1 MIKILEIIKFYFS
14 HHIIFSA
21 GLLLVFGY
29 IFGQLSEKIK
39 LPAITGYIFAGILV
53 GGSGLKLIHH
63 ENLEILNI
71 LSEVTLSFIAVII
84 GGEFSFF
91 KLRTYGKKI
100 IILTFAQMFL
110 TFFLVS
116 FGLIFLGISS
126 YVAFLLGAIAAATA
140 PAATVV
146 IVEKL
151 KAKGEFVDYLY
162 GIVALD
168 DAGTVILFSIA
179 FALSTSLIS
188 GSNTS
193 FLNSTFHAFL
203 DIFFSFIIGI
213 LGGIAIHFSTAK
225 KRNMNEIKIIT
236 LGILFITT
244 SISISLELS
253 PLIANMTVGMLL
265 VNLSKKNVR
274 ILFALQP
281 LTAPLYA
288 IFFAIAGTELSLEI
302 FKDKSVILAGFLFII
317 LRALGKYFGI
327 YLSSI
332 PLKIP
337 PKVQKYLGLGLL
349 PQAGVA
355 IGLVLF
361 VQASPIIKNAS
372 EAIQKEITV
381 MINIV
386 LMSVFFNELV
396 GPILAKIAILKN
408 LKRR

>member
-84 GGEFSFF
+84 GGEFSFY

-126 YVAFLLGAIAAATA
+126 YVAFLLGAIGAATA

-168 DAGTVILFSIA
+168 DAGTVILFSVA

>member
-21 GLLLVFGY
+21 GLLLIFGY

-84 GGEFSFF
+84 GGEFSFY
-91 KLRTYGKKI
+91 KLRAYGKKI

-110 TFFLVS
+110 TFLLVS

-168 DAGTVILFSIA
+168 DAGTVILFSVA
-179 FALSTSLIS
+179 FAISTSIIS
-188 GSNTS
+188 GLNTS

-203 DIFFSFIIGI
+203 EILYSVLIGVF
-213 LGGIAIHFSTAK
+213 GGIAIHFSTAK

-317 LRALGKYFGI
+317 LRAIGKYFGI

-337 PKVQKYLGLGLL
+337 VKIKKYLGLGLL

-361 VQASPIIKNAS
+361 VQASPVIKNAS
-372 EAIQKEITV
+372 EAIQQEITV

-386 LMSVFFNELV
+386 LMSVFFNELF
-396 GPILAKIAILKN
+396 GPVLAKIAILKN

>member
-1 MIKILEIIKFYFS
+1 MLNILEIIKFYFS

-21 GLLLVFGY
+21 GLLLIFGY

-63 ENLEILNI
+63 ENMEILNI

-84 GGEFSFF
+84 GGEFSFC
-91 KLRTYGKKI
+91 KLRAYGKKI

-188 GSNTS
+188 GTNTS

-203 DIFFSFIIGI
+203 DILYSVIIGV

-225 KRNMNEIKIIT
+225 KRNLNEIKIIT

-253 PLIANMTVGMLL
+253 PLIANMTVGMLI

-302 FKDKSVILAGFLFII
+302 FKDKSVIIAGFLFII
-317 LRALGKYFGI
+317 LRATGKYFGI

-337 PKVQKYLGLGLL
+337 RKVQKYLGLSLL

-361 VQASPIIKNAS
+361 VQASPVIKNAS
-372 EAIQKEITV
+372 VAIQKEITV

-386 LMSVFFNELV
+386 LMSVFFNELF
-396 GPILAKIAILKN
+396 GPVLAKIAILKN

>member
-126 YVAFLLGAIAAATA
+126 YVAFLLGAIGAATA

>member
-21 GLLLVFGY
+21 GLLLIFGY

-84 GGEFSFF
+84 GGEFSFY
-91 KLRTYGKKI
+91 KLRAYGKKI

-168 DAGTVILFSIA
+168 DAGTVILFSVA
-179 FALSTSLIS
+179 FAISTSIIS
-188 GSNTS
+188 GLNTS

-203 DIFFSFIIGI
+203 EILYSVLIGVF
-213 LGGIAIHFSTAK
+213 GGIAIHFSTAK

-317 LRALGKYFGI
+317 LRAIGKYFGI

-337 PKVQKYLGLGLL
+337 VKIKKYLGLGLL

-361 VQASPIIKNAS
+361 VQASPVIKNAS
-372 EAIQKEITV
+372 EAIQQEITV

-386 LMSVFFNELV
+386 LMSVFFNELF
-396 GPILAKIAILKN
+396 GPVLAKIAILKN

>member
-84 GGEFSFF
+84 GGEFSFY

-126 YVAFLLGAIAAATA
+126 YVAFLLGAIGAATA